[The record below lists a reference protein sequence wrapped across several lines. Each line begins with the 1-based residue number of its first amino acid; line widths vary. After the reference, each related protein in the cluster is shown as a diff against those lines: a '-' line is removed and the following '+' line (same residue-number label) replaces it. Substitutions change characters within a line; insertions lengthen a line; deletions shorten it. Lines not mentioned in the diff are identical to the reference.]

1 MKPRQLTAL
10 LAIGILLFTMASCE
24 KEGPAEQAGE
34 NIDETVDT
42 MQNKADDISDKAM
55 GKMEQAGDK
64 IEEATDEPA
73 Q

>member
-1 MKPRQLTAL
+1 
-10 LAIGILLFTMASCE
+10 MASCE
-24 KEGPAEQAGE
+24 KEGPAEHAGE
-34 NIDETVDT
+34 NIDEAVDT

-55 GKMEQAGDK
+55 GKLEQAGDK